1 MRGEA
6 SIMKKFLWFISIGVC
21 AAGLVYHFSGY
32 RNAPQDGAAAADK
45 TFLEMIGPGSENIV
59 FRESH
64 LANSRLLSAS
74 VWGHC
79 TFWYF
84 TPADQAVSDYVLYG
98 VLPAP
103 GAVYDPDLEPLR
115 AEWMNVSRSG
125 AALKAQGRHNGTTKP
140 GSVQDA
146 PSVGKKN

>member
-1 MRGEA
+1 MRRGP
-6 SIMKKFLWFISIGVC
+6 
-21 AAGLVYHFSGY
+21 LVYHFSGY
-32 RNAPQDGAAAADK
+32 RNAPQDGAAAARS
-45 TFLEMIGPGSENIV
+45 TISEMIAPGSGEHRIQ
-59 FRESH
+59 RGH

-103 GAVYDPDLEPLR
+103 GAVYDPDLAPLK

-140 GSVQDA
+140 GSAQDA
-146 PSVGKKN
+146 PPLSEKRD

>member
-1 MRGEA
+1 
-6 SIMKKFLWFISIGVC
+6 MKKFLWFISIVVC

-32 RNAPQDGAAAADK
+32 RNAPQDGAAAAES
-45 TFLEMIGPGSENIV
+45 TISEMIAPGSENIA

-103 GAVYDPDLEPLR
+103 GTVYDPDLAPLK

-125 AALKAQGRHNGTTKP
+125 AALKAQGRHNGTIEP

>member
-1 MRGEA
+1 
-6 SIMKKFLWFISIGVC
+6 
-21 AAGLVYHFSGY
+21 
-32 RNAPQDGAAAADK
+32 
-45 TFLEMIGPGSENIV
+45 MIAPGSENIV

-84 TPADQAVSDYVLYG
+84 TPADQGVSDYVLYG

-103 GAVYDPDLEPLR
+103 GDRL
-115 AEWMNVSRSG
+115 
-125 AALKAQGRHNGTTKP
+125 
-140 GSVQDA
+140 
-146 PSVGKKN
+146 